1 MSLARKNTYV
11 MLSGTGRAMIDYL
24 PLGWHHGL
32 QAPGALQVPARTH
45 TGDSAMNRSV
55 SGPESASAIRLDAVI
70 VGGGFGGMYATYKFR
85 EMGLKIQSFEA
96 GGGLGGVWY
105 WNRYPGARVDLPS
118 IDYSYAFSPEI
129 EQEWT
134 WSEQFAAQ
142 PELLRYI
149 DFVATRLDLRKH
161 YQFDTHV
168 TGAAWDDER
177 KLWVVKTSRG
187 ETFEAT
193 YCIMATGPLS
203 VPRDPDIPGLAR
215 FKGRVLRA
223 GRWPHEPV
231 GFAGLRVGVI
241 GTGSTGI
248 QIVQELGPQA
258 GELFVFQ
265 RTASFTMPM
274 RNEKLPPEYVAEVKR
289 NYAGIRAA
297 ARNSFVGGTRP
308 QSTRAFFS
316 VTPNQRR
323 VLLED
328 AWKQGGLSML
338 GTFSDLLQNPE
349 ANEHVAEFVRGK
361 IGEIVKDARTAEAL
375 KPRGYPIFARRP
387 CLDSSYYETYNLPN
401 VHLIDCTSDKIVE
414 FTEKG
419 VRTESGE
426 IELDM
431 LILATGYDGLTG
443 ALQSFHVEGRNGRT
457 VNDKWKEGARG
468 CLGLMLEGF
477 PNLFTTA
484 GPTGPAAL
492 ANLVH
497 INEHDVD
504 WIAAAIQ
511 YMDSRQL
518 TSMEP
523 TAEAE
528 QRWMDLVYELSQ
540 RTLLSKAKTWYV
552 GANVKD
558 KPQGLTMFT
567 GGFVKYTEHC
577 ATAAKDGY
585 ASFRFER
592 RPGSAVPDAR
602 QGAAVADVAAA

>member
-1 MSLARKNTYV
+1 MSQSN
-11 MLSGTGRAMIDYL
+11 SEN
-24 PLGWHHGL
+24 PS
-32 QAPGALQVPARTH
+32 P
-45 TGDSAMNRSV
+45 
-55 SGPESASAIRLDAVI
+55 IRLDAVI

-118 IDYSYAFSPEI
+118 IDYSFAFSPEI

-161 YQFDTHV
+161 YQFNTRV
-168 TGAAWDDER
+168 TSATWDDER
-177 KLWVVKTSRG
+177 KLWVVKTDRG
-187 ETFEAT
+187 EVFEAT

-203 VPRDPDIPGLAR
+203 VPRDPDIPGLER
-215 FKGRVLRA
+215 FKGRLLRA

-231 GFAGLRVGVI
+231 SFTGLRVGVI

-248 QIVQELGPQA
+248 QIVQEVGPQA

-265 RTASFTMPM
+265 RTPSFTMPM
-274 RNEKLPPEYVAEVKR
+274 RNEKLTPDYVDEVKR
-289 NYAGIRAA
+289 NYASIRTA

-323 VLLED
+323 TLLED
-328 AWKQGGLSML
+328 AWKMGGICML

-361 IGEIVKDARTAEAL
+361 ISEVVKDPRTAEAL
-375 KPRGYPIFARRP
+375 KPRDYPIFARRP

-401 VHLIDCTSDKIVE
+401 VHLIDCLNDKIIE

-419 VRTESGE
+419 IRTESGE
-426 IELDM
+426 TELDM
-431 LILATGYDGLTG
+431 IILATGYDGLTG
-443 ALQSFHVEGRNGRT
+443 ALQSFHVVGKDGRT
-457 VNDKWKEGARG
+457 VNDKWKDGARG
-468 CLGLMLEGF
+468 YLGLMLEGF

-484 GPTGPAAL
+484 GPTGPSAL
-492 ANLVH
+492 ANLIH

-504 WIAAAIQ
+504 WIANAIAHLE
-511 YMDSRQL
+511 SHQL
-518 TSMEP
+518 ASMEP

-528 QRWMDLVYELSQ
+528 QSWMDLVYELSQ

-567 GGFVKYTEHC
+567 GGFLKYTECC
-577 ATAAKDGY
+577 AAAAKDGY
-585 ASFRFER
+585 RNFHFER
-592 RPGSAVPDAR
+592 RPDLATSAPKDQTVTADAI
-602 QGAAVADVAAA
+602 VV